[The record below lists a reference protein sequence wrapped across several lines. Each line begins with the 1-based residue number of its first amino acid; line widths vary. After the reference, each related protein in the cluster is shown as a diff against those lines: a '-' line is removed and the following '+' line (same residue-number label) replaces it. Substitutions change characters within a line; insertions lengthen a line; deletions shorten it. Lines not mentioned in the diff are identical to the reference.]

1 MLGATLASLA
11 IAVAACGGGDDDDE
25 PTNTAVPA
33 APTASTAGELVP
45 DMPALGFK
53 PSSQLLPG
61 LAETTTTKVALYES
75 TSGPVKSVRFE
86 IAIAASTEAATQ
98 QFNAFA
104 GALKNPPPGMF
115 GGDTKQLDGTPAFQA
130 DQSKSY
136 KTDKPDQQGGVVF
149 TDLHR
154 FGRAVVIV
162 YSIGPDS
169 AETADV
175 RKKVAEK
182 MAAEAPQ

>member
-1 MLGATLASLA
+1 MAS
-11 IAVAACGGGDDDDE
+11 VACGGGDDDE
-25 PTNTAVPA
+25 PTDTAVPA
-33 APTASTAGELVP
+33 APTAGTAAELVP
-45 DMPALGFK
+45 DMAELGFTL
-53 PSSQLLPG
+53 SSQLVPG
-61 LAETTTTKVALYES
+61 LAETATTKVALYENA
-75 TSGPVKSVRFE
+75 SGPVKSVRFE
-86 IAIAASTEAATQ
+86 IGIAASSDAATQ

-115 GGDTKQLDGTPAFQA
+115 GGDTKQLDNTPAFQA

-162 YSIGPDS
+162 YSIGPDN
-169 AETADV
+169 AETVEV
-175 RKKVAEK
+175 RKALGEK
-182 MAAEAPQ
+182 MAAEAPR